1 MLLRAGIIRHTQA
14 SGTFHIQHQSLD
26 QTSKFIC
33 TMVSHAICFR
43 KIQRRWLSNLS
54 FFSKRRNCSGA
65 EQGSTPSPAEAGKLA
80 YSHRLK
86 RDVKNCNTIGMD
98 TILSHAGLHSPSSNT
113 IGSLNEP
120 LSPPIHLESTY
131 TRPPSGD
138 YFKEEDGGRGWI
150 YSRIGN
156 PTRKLL
162 EETITHLELAGSG
175 ERKEDHS
182 LAVTCAF
189 SSGMAAV
196 SSIVL
201 ALPQNL
207 HIILPDDIY
216 HGVPTQLKA
225 MFVQRG
231 VTYSATNMT
240 NIQDIEKEIKSSK
253 VNNVLVWMETPSNP
267 GCKVVDI
274 DAVCKLVSI
283 CRNDNTNITTAVD
296 STWAPPNL
304 TQPLLL
310 GADVV
315 MHSGTKYFG
324 GHSDVLLGCTTTS
337 PFTLVGKE
345 LGDSIR
351 TIQTTLGSTASPFD
365 CWLTLR
371 GLRTLHLRVERQCQ
385 TAMKIATFL
394 SSHKFVE
401 KVHYPGLVSH
411 PQHEIASR
419 QMNGGYGGMLSFEMK
434 DEATAM
440 AVAGAVSTIKRAT
453 SLGGTETLIEH
464 RASIEPLDGRVS
476 PDGLLRVSVGL
487 ENANDLTRDLEIAI
501 DIANEIVGC

>member
-1 MLLRAGIIRHTQA
+1 MI
-14 SGTFHIQHQSLD
+14 
-26 QTSKFIC
+26 
-33 TMVSHAICFR
+33 SHFNATCFR
-43 KIQRRWLSNLS
+43 QMQRRWLSNLS
-54 FFSKRRNCSGA
+54 IFSKCRNFSGA
-65 EQGSTPSPAEAGKLA
+65 EQGSKPSPAEAGKLA

-86 RDVKNCNTIGMD
+86 RDGDAKNCNAISMD
-98 TILSHAGLHSPSSNT
+98 TILSHAGLRSPSSNT
-113 IGSLNEP
+113 TGSLNEP

-150 YSRIGN
+150 YSRMAN

-162 EETITHLELAGSG
+162 EETITLLELAGYG
-175 ERKEDHS
+175 EREVDHS
-182 LAVTCAF
+182 LAITCAF

-196 SSIVL
+196 SSIIL

-231 VTYSATNMT
+231 VTYSAINMT
-240 NIQDIEKEIKSSK
+240 NIQDIEKEIQSSE

-283 CRNDNTNITTAVD
+283 YRNDNVNINITTAVD

-337 PFTLVGKE
+337 PFTLNGKT
-345 LGDSIR
+345 LGASIR

-371 GLRTLHLRVERQCQ
+371 GLRTLHLRVERQCE

-394 SSHKFVE
+394 SNHKFVE

-411 PQHEIASR
+411 PQHEVASR
-419 QMNGGYGGMLSFEMK
+419 QMKGGYGGMLSFEMK

-440 AVAGAVSTIKRAT
+440 AVAGAVSIIKRAT

-476 PDGLLRVSVGL
+476 PDGLLRVSIGL
-487 ENANDLTRDLEIAI
+487 ENANDLMQDLETAI
-501 DIANEIVGC
+501 DIANEVVGC